1 MNKFSH
7 TDLTLSHRELAMQSH
22 QVVAEIAA
30 ANESKATCQ
39 SVRGV
44 CIYGGVSK
52 AAQRAELQLN
62 PQVVVA
68 TPGRLQDLV
77 DEGAMDLSGKR

>member
-1 MNKFSH
+1 MAP
-7 TDLTLSHRELAMQSH
+7 TRELAMQSF
-22 QVVAEIAA
+22 QVVQEIAA
-30 ANESKATCQ
+30 ANESRSTYNSA
-39 SVRGV
+39 RGV

-68 TPGRLQDLV
+68 TPGRLQDLIE
-77 DEGAMDLSGKR
+77 EGALDLSGELIISFFFIY

>member
-1 MNKFSH
+1 
-7 TDLTLSHRELAMQSH
+7 MQSH
-22 QVVAEIAA
+22 QVVNEIAA
-30 ANESKATCQ
+30 ANESKSTYA

-44 CIYGGVSK
+44 CLYGGVSK
-52 AAQRAELQLN
+52 PVQRAELQLN

-77 DEGAMDLSGKR
+77 DEGALDLSGKLLLHTRSFAIG